1 MAIQEKR
8 YKVDEFWQIANR
20 PENQNKRL
28 ELIDGRIVEV
38 SPSFL
43 PSTIAGLII
52 TAFNIYLRT
61 NPIGYVTGADGGYI
75 LSDHNEYIPDVGYIS
90 KERLPELPEREV
102 PVPPDLAVEVV
113 SPTDSKEAVKQKAR
127 KYLISGTRMVWIVY
141 PDNRTVAV
149 CRLNKENVL
158 NITTLDTTGTLD
170 GGDVLPGFRLEI
182 RDIFPD

>member
-61 NPIGYVTGADGGYI
+61 NPIG
-75 LSDHNEYIPDVGYIS
+75 
-90 KERLPELPEREV
+90 
-102 PVPPDLAVEVV
+102 
-113 SPTDSKEAVKQKAR
+113 
-127 KYLISGTRMVWIVY
+127 
-141 PDNRTVAV
+141 
-149 CRLNKENVL
+149 
-158 NITTLDTTGTLD
+158 
-170 GGDVLPGFRLEI
+170 
-182 RDIFPD
+182 